1 MEKKEEKKKSHTFRT
16 IFFVLI
22 LFIIL
27 VFLYGRYVEPSII
40 LVNEYEIKNNSIPNS
55 FNNFKIAHFSDI
67 LYSSNE
73 DMDRLK
79 DVKTKINDKKIDI
92 VIFSGDLIKKDYNLS
107 QKEIDKITKEL
118 SSIKAKYGKYYV
130 TGDNDKKN
138 ELYDSIMQNSG
149 FVSINN
155 FFDNIYSEEK
165 ENILL
170 IGLDTKIDT
179 SILTNIINENQSPY
193 KIIVF
198 HRSDS
203 FDEIKD
209 YDVDLVLSSN
219 SLNGQVNIPG
229 IKNLFLDSSSDEYYE
244 PYYNIKKKDFYVS
257 NGIGNDKIN
266 FRLLNNPSINIY
278 VLKK

>member
-1 MEKKEEKKKSHTFRT
+1 MEKKEKKKSHTFRSL
-16 IFFVLI
+16 FFVLV

-40 LVNEYEIKNNSIPNS
+40 LVNEYEIKNNNIPNS
-55 FNNFKIAHFSDI
+55 FNNFKIVHFSDI
-67 LYSSNE
+67 LYNSSE

-79 DVKTKINDKKIDI
+79 DIKTKINDKKADI
-92 VIFSGDLIKKDYNLS
+92 VIFSGDLIKKDHNLS
-107 QKEIDKITKEL
+107 QKEIDKITKVL
-118 SSIKAKYGKYYV
+118 SGMKAKYGKYYV

-179 SILTNIINENQSPY
+179 SILNNIINENQAPY
-193 KIIVF
+193 KILVF
-198 HRSDS
+198 HKSDS

-209 YDVDLVLSSN
+209 YDVNLVLSSN

-229 IKNLFLDSSSDEYYE
+229 IKKLFLDSSSDEYYG
-244 PYYNIKKKDFYVS
+244 PYYKIKNKDFYIS
-257 NGIGNDKIN
+257 NGIGNDKVN